1 MKKKLKKNELKLLKE
16 FFDVTY
22 QEMVILSQLKHHK
35 DFIHDAN
42 QRFVLYSAVNRNLS
56 SEMKPI
62 NAKEVA
68 SELELSFQ
76 TAQKN
81 LNYLVKQKYL
91 TKQQSLTDKR
101 IFDYLPT
108 DDAINMV
115 LGWEALRL
123 NAYKSSKRP
132 IKSLNISLFDIT
144 KSCTSR
150 AKNGCLL
157 AFLKAFCELF

>member
-1 MKKKLKKNELKLLKE
+1 MKKNLKKNELKLLKE
-16 FFDVTY
+16 SFVVTY
-22 QEMVILSQLKHHK
+22 QEMVILSKFKHLK
-35 DFIHDAN
+35 DFINDAN
-42 QRFVLYSAVNRNLS
+42 QRFVLYTAVNRNLS
-56 SEMKPI
+56 SEMNPI

-123 NAYKSSKRP
+123 NAYKSLKQP
-132 IKSLNISLFDIT
+132 IKSLNTSLLDIT
-144 KSCTSR
+144 KSNHTKMKKSVT
-150 AKNGCLL
+150 
-157 AFLKAFCELF
+157 ELMADEK

>member
-1 MKKKLKKNELKLLKE
+1 MKIKLKKNELKLLKE
-16 FFDVTY
+16 SFDVTY
-22 QEMVILSQLKHHK
+22 QEMVIHSQLKHQK
-35 DFIHDAN
+35 DFINDAN

-56 SEMKPI
+56 SQMNPI
-62 NAKEVA
+62 NAKEVS

-101 IFDYLPT
+101 IFNYLPT

-115 LGWEALRL
+115 LGWEAMRL
-123 NAYKSSKRP
+123 NAYKSLKQP
-132 IKSLNISLFDIT
+132 IKSLNTSLLDIT
-144 KSCTSR
+144 KSNHKKMRKLVT
-150 AKNGCLL
+150 
-157 AFLKAFCELF
+157 ELIADKE